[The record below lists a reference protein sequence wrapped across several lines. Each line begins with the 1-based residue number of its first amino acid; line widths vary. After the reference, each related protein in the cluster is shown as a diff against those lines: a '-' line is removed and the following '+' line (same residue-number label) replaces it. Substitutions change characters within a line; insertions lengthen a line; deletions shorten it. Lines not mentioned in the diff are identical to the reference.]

1 MIRITKTVPAIIG
14 AAAFCAVI
22 LAGPGANASQ
32 ITGSI
37 GFGASGV
44 TINSLNLASAS
55 SFEVSNPFTTV
66 ETGTYASVPMF
77 ESVSFNG
84 FVFNPPVASV
94 IPLWTFDI
102 GSTVYAFD
110 ATSVTSSWD
119 ATLNEWDI
127 GGQGMAL
134 ITGYTPTAGTWNVNL
149 SQSGASFVFD
159 SSAAALPSVP
169 DGGST
174 MAFLGTI
181 FLGMGA
187 FGRKFYC

>member
-1 MIRITKTVPAIIG
+1 MIG
-14 AAAFCAVI
+14 AAAFYAVV
-22 LAGPGANASQ
+22 LAGPGANANQ

-44 TINSLNLASAS
+44 TINSPNLASAS
-55 SFEVSNPFTTV
+55 SFEVSDPFTTV
-66 ETGTYASVPMF
+66 ETGTYAAVPMF
-77 ESVSFNG
+77 DSVTFNG

-102 GSTVYAFD
+102 GSTVYGFD
-110 ATSVTSSWD
+110 ATSVTSTWD
-119 ATLNEWDI
+119 AALNEWDI

-159 SSAAALPSVP
+159 SSAATPAVP

-181 FLGMGA
+181 ILGMGA

>member
-1 MIRITKTVPAIIG
+1 MTRTIKTVPIIIS
-14 AAAFCAVI
+14 AAAFCAVV
-22 LAGPGANASQ
+22 LAGPSAKANA

-44 TINSLNLASAS
+44 TINSLTLASAS

-66 ETGTYASVPMF
+66 ETGTYATVPMF

-102 GSTVYAFD
+102 GATVYSFD
-110 ATSVTSSWD
+110 ATSVTSSFNSS
-119 ATLNEWDI
+119 LNEWDI
-127 GGQGMAL
+127 GGRGMAM
-134 ITGYTPTAGTWNVNL
+134 ITGYSPTAGTWNVNL
-149 SQSGASFVFD
+149 SQSGTSFVFD
-159 SSAAALPSVP
+159 SSAAALVP

-181 FLGMGA
+181 FLGVGV
-187 FGRKFYC
+187 FGRKLGC